1 MSEEKQ
7 LSVQESLQLITEMI
21 QKAKGG
27 FHENGTSAIL
37 WGSVVSIAGLVSF
50 TENYFHYYIGFDIWL
65 IVLAAIIPQVFISI
79 RENRN
84 KKVVS
89 HDEKFMDATWLV
101 YGISI
106 FALMFYINI
115 VPTVSEHFIRDLDH
129 KQLLAKDIVSGQT
142 ANWKPFIFGQSS
154 LYLILF
160 SIPTLITGIAR
171 QFKPMFLGGLL
182 CLGLFITSCYT
193 TTMWDM
199 LLMAIAGIFN
209 WLIPGL
215 ILRSRFL
222 KGKSC

>member
-1 MSEEKQ
+1 MEEEKE
-7 LSVQESLQLITEMI
+7 LSEQESLKLITEMI

-37 WGSVVSIAGLVSF
+37 WGSVVSIAGFISF
-50 TENYFHYYIGFDIWL
+50 TENYFRYYIGFDIWL
-65 IVLAAIIPQVFISI
+65 IVLAAIIPQIFISI
-79 RENRN
+79 KENRN

-106 FALMFYINI
+106 FALMFYINV
-115 VPTVSEHFIRDLDH
+115 VPSVSEHFIADYD
-129 KQLLAKDIVSGQT
+129 KSQLLIKNLQT
-142 ANWKPFIFGQSS
+142 GAIQNWKPFIFGQSS
-154 LYLILF
+154 LYLLLF

-171 QFKPMFLGGLL
+171 RFKPMLFGGLL
-182 CLGLFITSCYT
+182 CLALFITSCYT

-199 LLMAIAGIFN
+199 LLMALAGIFN
-209 WLIPGL
+209 WLIPGI

-222 KGKSC
+222 KGKNC